1 MKTDGLL
8 YIYAPM
14 CGTCAIAEKML
25 TVVEAMD
32 ETIDIEK
39 RDANLI
45 PKELETYRVMSV
57 PALLKLENG
66 RVVDRLY
73 AFQNVQ
79 HVLSFVQ

>member
-1 MKTDGLL
+1 MVTDGLL

-14 CGTCAIAEKML
+14 CGTCAVAERML
-25 TVVEAMD
+25 TVVEA
-32 ETIDIEK
+32 IDPKLEIKK
-39 RDANLI
+39 RDANYI
-45 PKELETYRVMSV
+45 PKELETYQVMSV

-66 RVVDRLY
+66 RVIDRMY